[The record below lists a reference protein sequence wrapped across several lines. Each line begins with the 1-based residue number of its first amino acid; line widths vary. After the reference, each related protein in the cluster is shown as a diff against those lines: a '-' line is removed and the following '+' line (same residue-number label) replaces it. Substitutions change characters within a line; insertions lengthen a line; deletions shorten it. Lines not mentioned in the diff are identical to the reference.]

1 MLINVKYPH
10 NFDLSKDTVRPDL
23 DMAYRLNKGREV
35 YKYLNED
42 EIVAVVC
49 VAYTNKIP
57 TTIESLHSLSRY
69 HAKIVVPYT
78 VWSLKGGF
86 GATII
91 FSLIDHLK
99 KERPEVERV
108 VTLSPKTT
116 MAYKFHTRNGAKQIA
131 TNSESDNYE
140 YFLN

>member
-10 NFDLSKDTVRPDL
+10 NFDLSKDTVRPEL

-57 TTIESLHSLSRY
+57 TTIESLHSLSKY

-99 KERPEVERV
+99 KERRWSV
-108 VTLSPKTT
+108 LSLFLQRLQWRIDFTQE
-116 MAYKFHTRNGAKQIA
+116 MAPSKLQQI
-131 TNSESDNYE
+131 
-140 YFLN
+140 LNLIIMNTF